1 MGSTLKWLPPKGSPG
16 GPVVAA
22 AATERVPA
30 ADSPRDAKA
39 SAPKTLDG
47 PAAGAKPQQQAPP
60 ATKLRDDLLEQKLP
74 SRPLSPLPKGE
85 PQLDSLPPP
94 PRGLTKDGDSDKDA
108 LAAAPPPEKEACL
121 GLKSFEPIKRNIL
134 DLAKPRLEQGK
145 SPPPQSCPMDPSAF
159 VSRAWEPV
167 TFHWTASAL
176 GHKPVYWEDVQL
188 ERYGHTWGPWLQPVV
203 SAGHFFL
210 VFPALPYAMGLF
222 PPNECVYTLGHY
234 RPGSCA
240 PYMLDPLPLSVRAAL
255 AEGGIWTGMIFLI
268 P

>member
-1 MGSTLKWLPPKGSPG
+1 MGSTLKWLPPR
-16 GPVVAA
+16 GPQQSAVVVA

-30 ADSPRDAKA
+30 ADSPRDGKP

-47 PAAGAKPQQQAPP
+47 PAAGAKPKQPTPP
-60 ATKLRDDLLEQKLP
+60 ATKLRDDLLEQKPL
-74 SRPLSPLPKGE
+74 SRPLAPPPTGE
-85 PQLDSLPPP
+85 LQLDSLLPA
-94 PRGLTKDGDSDKDA
+94 PRGLTKDSDKDA
-108 LAAAPPPEKEACL
+108 LAAAPPLEKETCL
-121 GLKSFEPIKRNIL
+121 GAKAFQPVDRNIL
-134 DLAKPRLEQGK
+134 DRAKPRPEPGK
-145 SPPPQSCPMDPSAF
+145 SPPPPSCPMDTSAF
-159 VSRAWEPV
+159 VPRAWQPL

-176 GHKPVYWEDVQL
+176 CHKPIYWEDVQL
-188 ERYGHTWGPWLQPVV
+188 ERHGHTWGPWLQPLV
-203 SAGHFFL
+203 SAGHFYL

-255 AEGGIWTGMIFLI
+255 VEGGVWTGLAFLI